1 MFSKKKGA
9 RSEFPVPVPRPE
21 IQRDGE
27 QVRLIQALQSAG
39 HPSKN
44 HSRRE
49 LYCFH

>member
-9 RSEFPVPVPRPE
+9 RSEFLRPRPE
-21 IQRDGE
+21 IHRDGE